1 MFFASDNWAGV
12 APEINQA
19 LLDNTAGKVSGYGAG
34 ELDKKVEAKLS
45 EIFEKDVAV
54 FFVATGTAANSI
66 AIATSAKPGSVA
78 FCHSEAHVNIDE
90 CGGPEF
96 FSSGRLCAVPGKF
109 GKIEPDALRKAISNY
124 PASFIHHG
132 RPGSI
137 TITQATELGTLYSID
152 EISVVSEIAK
162 ETGIP
167 LHMDG
172 ARFSNAL
179 VALGVSPAEMTW
191 KSGVDY
197 VSFGGTKNGCW
208 CAEALICFDPAM
220 RDEVAFHHKRAG
232 QLFSKSRFV
241 SAQFDAY
248 LGNDLWLTMA
258 SHANDM
264 TQTLAAELQKS
275 NHVRLAWQPEANEI
289 FVVMQK
295 KKVAELRDK
304 GAVFF
309 EWQVPVAHPDLLQ
322 DGEDLYRLV
331 TSFATTQDELEAF
344 ISCLKA

>member
-45 EIFEKDVAV
+45 EIFEKELAV

-78 FCHSEAHVNIDE
+78 FCHTEAHVNIDE

-96 FSSGRLCAVPGKF
+96 FSSGRLCPVPGEY
-109 GKIEPDALRKAISNY
+109 GKMKPVALRKAISNY

-137 TITQATELGTLYSID
+137 TITQATELGTLYSLDDID
-152 EISVVSEIAK
+152 AISRIAK
-162 ETGIP
+162 ETKIP

-179 VALGVSPAEMTW
+179 VTLGVSPAEMTW

-197 VSFGGTKNGCW
+197 LSFGGTKNGCW
-208 CAEALICFDPAM
+208 CAEALICFDRAM
-220 RDEVAFHHKRAG
+220 REEVAFHHKRAG

-248 LGNDLWLTMA
+248 LKDDLWLSMA
-258 SHANDM
+258 THANQM
-264 TQTLAAELQKS
+264 THKLCEGLQKS
-275 NHVRLAWQPEANEI
+275 NTVRLAWQPQANET
-289 FVVMQK
+289 FVIMQK
-295 KKVAELRDK
+295 IKAEELRSK

-309 EWQVPVAHPDLLQ
+309 EWGVPAAHSDLLQ
-322 DGEDLYRLV
+322 EGENLYRLV
-331 TSFATTQDELEAF
+331 TSFATTSEEINEF
-344 ISCLKA
+344 ISCL